1 MIATLP
7 ELKPVK
13 SSRFSHVGFDDETF
27 TLFIRFHPTK
37 TEPRGALYSYAN
49 FSEEE
54 LTDFFNAES
63 LGKYFA
69 ANLLK
74 NPEHPFTRV
83 AEDAPQAAADE
94 PVYVMN
100 PVPEVPE
107 DQDELK
113 LQALAVVDQVKALAI
128 VSPAEYSVAG
138 NELVRLREM
147 KKKAQERVDR
157 LRVPAFRAYQATL
170 ELQRDVMGP
179 YDEAEAFLDRGMAGY
194 RQRERDERLRLEA
207 EENRKR
213 REAAEAEQK
222 RVQAELAERDA
233 KVAEAQGRPQEAEQI
248 RQQPLPM
255 GPVRV
260 QAAIFPKAVP
270 KVAGI
275 VERAP
280 VWKWRPIPGQQHLVP
295 EEYKMLNEQAISAA
309 VRTQKNL
316 TNIAGIEV
324 WDEEA
329 KVAVKAGK

>member
-1 MIATLP
+1 
-7 ELKPVK
+7 
-13 SSRFSHVGFDDETF
+13 
-27 TLFIRFHPTK
+27 
-37 TEPRGALYSYAN
+37 
-49 FSEEE
+49 
-54 LTDFFNAES
+54 
-63 LGKYFA
+63 
-69 ANLLK
+69 
-74 NPEHPFTRV
+74 
-83 AEDAPQAAADE
+83 
-94 PVYVMN
+94 
-100 PVPEVPE
+100 
-107 DQDELK
+107 
-113 LQALAVVDQVKALAI
+113 
-128 VSPAEYSVAG
+128 
-138 NELVRLREM
+138 
-147 KKKAQERVDR
+147 
-157 LRVPAFRAYQATL
+157 
-170 ELQRDVMGP
+170 MGP